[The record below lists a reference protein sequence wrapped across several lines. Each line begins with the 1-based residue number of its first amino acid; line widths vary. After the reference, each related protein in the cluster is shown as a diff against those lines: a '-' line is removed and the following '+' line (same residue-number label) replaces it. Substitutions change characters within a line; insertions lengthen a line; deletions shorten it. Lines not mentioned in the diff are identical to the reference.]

1 MLTLKTVFSKETLK
15 LVYENTKKELK
26 VTGEAFTNFI
36 KVHSELTT
44 VWFLKTYKR
53 PEAIAL
59 SVVLIASL
67 ICSSVGCCPT

>member
-36 KVHSELTT
+36 KVYSEIFDHTCLHFPAYSHRKG
-44 VWFLKTYKR
+44 FLQ
-53 PEAIAL
+53 PL
-59 SVVLIASL
+59 SVKTAVHYNPIF
-67 ICSSVGCCPT
+67 I